1 MLRPKRFG
9 IFISLKHMGDS
20 GAFRVVLF
28 RLGSVLW
35 AAPATMVREVIT
47 AERPTR
53 IPGSDRT
60 VAGLI
65 NLRGTLLTVLN
76 GRRAVGLADGGA
88 EGGSI
93 LVVEQG
99 GRSYGL
105 SIDEVLDLIEVKPEN
120 LTEGVAPPGLDPRL
134 VRAQGHHG
142 GRAFAVLNTEALFAP
157 VLG

>member
-9 IFISLKHMGDS
+9 IFVSLKHMGDS
-20 GAFRVVLF
+20 GAVRLVLF

-35 AAPATMVREVIT
+35 AIPATVVREVT
-47 AERPTR
+47 NAERPTR
-53 IPGSDRT
+53 IPGSDRI

-65 NLRGTLLTVLN
+65 NLRGTLLTVLD
-76 GRRAVGLADGGA
+76 GRRGVGLTDSGVEA
-88 EGGSI
+88 GSI

-105 SIDEVLDLIEVKPEN
+105 SIDEVLDLIDVRSED
-120 LTEGVAPPGLDPRL
+120 LTEGGAPPGLDARL